1 MIPRAVLKK
10 DQGRFVRLFVCFLV
24 QELLRNDSIR
34 SGDLSLRG
42 GEEGETWKKGA
53 DEAREERVGHFLTF
67 L

>member
-1 MIPRAVLKK
+1 MS
-10 DQGRFVRLFVCFLV
+10 GCLFASLV
-24 QELLRNDSIR
+24 QELLKNGSIR
-34 SGDLSLRG
+34 SGDLRGG

>member
-1 MIPRAVLKK
+1 MS
-10 DQGRFVRLFVCFLV
+10 GCLFVSLA

-53 DEAREERVGHFLTF
+53 DEAREERVGHFITF
-67 L
+67 Q

>member
-1 MIPRAVLKK
+1 MS
-10 DQGRFVRLFVCFLV
+10 GCLFASLV
-24 QELLRNDSIR
+24 QELLKNDSIR

-67 L
+67 LLFQKYNLT